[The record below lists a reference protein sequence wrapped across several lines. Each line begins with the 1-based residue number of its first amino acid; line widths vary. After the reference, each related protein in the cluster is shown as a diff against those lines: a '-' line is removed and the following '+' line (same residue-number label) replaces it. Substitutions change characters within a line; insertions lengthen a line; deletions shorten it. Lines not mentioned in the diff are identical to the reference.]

1 MKKIL
6 FILMLTFPSF
16 LIYGQHEIS
25 LDSCYA
31 WARSNYP
38 NLKQAGIQ
46 NKITGLQK
54 ENIRVNNLPQVTL
67 NGQATYQS
75 DVTSFDIPLP
85 NISVPK
91 PSNDQYKAYAEIR
104 QSLWDGGKSAASAQ
118 LEESILLNH
127 LNQLEVEIY
136 RLNEQVSQAFFS
148 VLTAEKQLDVL
159 RAQKVVLEERLKTME
174 SGVRHGAAEKT
185 PALAIKAEILNLF
198 QNELQ
203 LGSVKNTAM
212 EMLSILT
219 GREINNSSSFIYNT
233 VPLAADKGLDRPEL
247 NLFESQRQQF
257 EYQMNLADKSRHP
270 KIFSFG
276 QAGYGK
282 PGLNMLSN
290 QFEPYYLIGAGI
302 TWNAFDWKRTSRQKK
317 VLGLLQELVDTR
329 QETFMQNLNLL
340 LARQQKEVNKLEK
353 VIQTDEELVAIRSEV
368 TRAAASRLENETITT
383 SEYIR
388 EVQAEIVARLNHELH
403 KIQMFEAIE
412 KYNLLKGKHNDE
424 IP

>member
-6 FILMLTFPSF
+6 FILILTFPSI

-31 WARSNYP
+31 WARRNYP
-38 NLKQAGIQ
+38 NLKQAGIR
-46 NKITGLQK
+46 NKISDLQK
-54 ENIRVNNLPQVTL
+54 ENIRVNNLPQITV

-75 DVTSFDIPLP
+75 DVTGIDIPLP

-91 PSNDQYKAYAEIR
+91 PSNDQFKAYAEIR
-104 QSLWDGGKSAASAQ
+104 QSLWDGGISTANAQ

-127 LNQLEVEIY
+127 LNQLEVELY
-136 RLNEQVSQAFFS
+136 RLNEQVSQAFFT

-159 RAQKVVLEERLKTME
+159 RAQKVVLEERLKSME
-174 SGVRHGAAEKT
+174 SGVRHGAAEIT
-185 PALAIKAEILNLF
+185 PVLVIKAEILNLF

-203 LGSVKNTAM
+203 MESIKNTAT
-212 EMLSILT
+212 EMLSVFT
-219 GREINNSSSFIYNT
+219 GRKINSSSIFIFKPD
-233 VPLAADKGLDRPEL
+233 PLVADKGFDRPEL
-247 NLFESQRQQF
+247 NMFESQIQQF
-257 EYQMNLADKSRHP
+257 AYQMNLADKNRYP

-290 QFEPYYLIGAGI
+290 QFEPYYLAGAGI
-302 TWNAFDWKRTSRQKK
+302 TWNAFDWKRTTRQKK
-317 VLGLLQELVDTR
+317 VLELQQDLVNTG
-329 QETFMQNLNLL
+329 QETFLQNLNLL
-340 LARQQKEVNKLEK
+340 LARQQEEVNKLEK
-353 VIQTDEELVAIRSEV
+353 VLQTDEELVAIRSEV
-368 TRAAASRLENETITT
+368 TKAAASRLDNEFITS

-403 KIQMFEAIE
+403 KIQLFEAIE
-412 KYNLLKGKHNDE
+412 KYNLIKGKDNYTSH
-424 IP
+424 